1 MITLAYAIAVAAMY
15 LAVTWYLV
23 LLKRDAKKKRRDIP
37 LRWYDRA
44 SCGRD
49 QVAKYAPLG
58 FILLMLIEDRGAAT
72 LVVNSGGLL
81 LAASMALYI
90 LAYVRFPVDRLAETL
105 SMVAILLLSAA
116 YALAGAWGV
125 LMLIGGG
132 LPA

>member
-49 QVAKYAPLG
+49 QVAKYAPIG
-58 FILLMLIEDRGAAT
+58 FILLMG
-72 LVVNSGGLL
+72 LVMLVLTVN
-81 LAASMALYI
+81 ALR
-90 LAYVRFPVDRLAETL
+90 ARRAG
-105 SMVAILLLSAA
+105 MVE
-116 YALAGAWGV
+116 AG
-125 LMLIGGG
+125 
-132 LPA
+132 

>member
-49 QVAKYAPLG
+49 QVAKYAPIG
-58 FILLMLIEDRGAAT
+58 FILLMLIEDHGAAP
-72 LVVNSGGLL
+72 LVVNAGGLL
-81 LAASMALYI
+81 LAASMAVYI
-90 LAYVRFPVDRLAETL
+90 LAYVRFPVDRLAGAL
-105 SMVAILLLSAA
+105 SAAAILLLSGA
-116 YALAGAWGV
+116 YGLAGAWGV
-125 LMLIGGG
+125 LMLVRSG
-132 LPA
+132 LPT